1 MVLNTL
7 ASIRIYA
14 CMYVNVN
21 IYICIYIYILN
32 LDRKE
37 NLGATP
43 LNNDDYQVILLES
56 FFTEAW
62 TGSF

>member
-7 ASIRIYA
+7 ASIRMHV
-14 CMYVNVN
+14 CMLCKYL
-21 IYICIYIYILN
+21 YMYIYILN
-32 LDRKE
+32 LDHKE

-56 FFTEAW
+56 FFTETW
-62 TGSF
+62 TGSL